1 VSRAPSLLC
10 GALALVIGS
19 QASFGAER
27 ERRPAGRQVD
37 LIIGATASEA
47 QLLEPP
53 IREMLA
59 AKGLE
64 VATARKAAVT
74 AQDVAAAIAPP
85 KEATPPLAR
94 ALLDFTEPGQATLFL
109 IDPRRG
115 RVYVR
120 RMTLAHGLDPVARA
134 SVRFVIEE
142 SIDAILEGREIGV
155 SREEF
160 QRTIAAPAEP
170 PPATPPP
177 PPAPAPTPPPAPA
190 PLPPATAASIP
201 PAPATQMLLA
211 AGYQGLA
218 LGYGEIQHAATIVLA
233 VRGDR
238 LGLAGSVRVA
248 APISIAG
255 DGARARLSSGDLA
268 LSGTARLLRHGEL
281 SVVAGLGGGLEV
293 TRVEPAVTMPTLQA
307 AGAFWASGPW
317 LDAFAAVERLFG
329 RLSVSVLVGAEAHLL
344 AERYAVRTA
353 SGTQDVFVPSR
364 IRPLAALLAGVVF

>member
-1 VSRAPSLLC
+1 MSRAPSLLC

-170 PPATPPP
+170 PPATKVSRSDTGRSS
-177 PPAPAPTPPPAPA
+177 TPRRSCSPS
-190 PLPPATAASIP
+190 AA
-201 PAPATQMLLA
+201 
-211 AGYQGLA
+211 
-218 LGYGEIQHAATIVLA
+218 
-233 VRGDR
+233 
-238 LGLAGSVRVA
+238 
-248 APISIAG
+248 
-255 DGARARLSSGDLA
+255 
-268 LSGTARLLRHGEL
+268 
-281 SVVAGLGGGLEV
+281 
-293 TRVEPAVTMPTLQA
+293 
-307 AGAFWASGPW
+307 
-317 LDAFAAVERLFG
+317 
-329 RLSVSVLVGAEAHLL
+329 
-344 AERYAVRTA
+344 TA
-353 SGTQDVFVPSR
+353 SGSPAACASLRRSPSPVTVR
-364 IRPLAALLAGVVF
+364 ERGFRAATSPSPAPRACCVTASSPSSPGSAAASR